1 MTQTCGTFG
10 APLVDC
16 KCSPLLSC
24 QVWFFTSKHLPLQSS
39 TESKRA
45 RASIWHLSDRLSVE
59 AFTLKMVEA
68 SVECQRCQAV
78 FVLLSP
84 VWNRPMSLCC
94 KTSSMLS
101 TSRVYT
107 LFYGQTDWFEKCSAS
122 LDDRRSDMFFLF
134 ILQWRFTMAILSL
147 FFKRN
152 AFVWRGGFAENGE
165 NTAPIDPSIERRT
178 YSYMDIN
185 TFRMSLEYHT
195 EGETSEGTTLR
206 TVHKTCSLLETLK
219 FIIRILKSRCY

>member
-1 MTQTCGTFG
+1 
-10 APLVDC
+10 
-16 KCSPLLSC
+16 
-24 QVWFFTSKHLPLQSS
+24 
-39 TESKRA
+39 
-45 RASIWHLSDRLSVE
+45 
-59 AFTLKMVEA
+59 
-68 SVECQRCQAV
+68 
-78 FVLLSP
+78 
-84 VWNRPMSLCC
+84 MSLCC

-122 LDDRRSDMFFLF
+122 LDDRRSDMFFFSYSSGGLPWLYFPCSSRETHLF
-134 ILQWRFTMAILSL
+134 GG
-147 FFKRN
+147 
-152 AFVWRGGFAENGE
+152 GGFAENGE

-219 FIIRILKSRCY
+219 FIIRILKSRCFIHAKHTHCTFKKSGAFMEVNLNNTWKVQLIQLHVSAQDQRCLHQRL